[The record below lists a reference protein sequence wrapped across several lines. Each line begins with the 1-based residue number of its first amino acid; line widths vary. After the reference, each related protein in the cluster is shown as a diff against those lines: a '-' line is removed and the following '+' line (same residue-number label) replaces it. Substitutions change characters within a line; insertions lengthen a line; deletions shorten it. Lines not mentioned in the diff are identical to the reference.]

1 METFHFG
8 NLLETFWNFP
18 SPILE
23 AWKFPLDRESFQILH
38 WYIVLLL
45 IIRYTVSRNILLY
58 SCSWLVTRDLYR
70 RTVYDNIALYSM
82 ETFSKNGNFPM
93 ESFGNFLKLSRPNS
107 EVGSFRSLASTE
119 PTARVDL
126 VDTLFDHRRRTRSG
140 DRRGCQAGRD
150 DVYALP
156 GTT

>member
-45 IIRYTVSRNILLY
+45 IIRYINILLY

-107 EVGSFRSLASTE
+107 EVGSFRSLLETW
-119 PTARVDL
+119 DL
-126 VDTLFDHRRRTRSG
+126 VPRHWCQVGERVSTSVYRRRR
-140 DRRGCQAGRD
+140 AG
-150 DVYALP
+150 VPYFCV
-156 GTT
+156 TVI